1 MYATPGEKPELERTL
16 GALGTFHQRGMPIEA
31 DFVRGMPR
39 YGVSCRSICNI
50 IIRRETTKARAMS
63 CSSRHLLRVSQVR
76 QVRLAVENGLADYSS
91 TTGAPHECFGQVAS
105 IKHPMSDEFFHY
117 APLARP
123 GAPRI
128 ASSRVRS
135 LLMAAWRR
143 EWREQKKAWWN
154 DWPCRRL

>member
-1 MYATPGEKPELERTL
+1 
-16 GALGTFHQRGMPIEA
+16 
-31 DFVRGMPR
+31 MPR

-105 IKHPMSDEFFHY
+105 IKHKIADEFFPYH
-117 APLARP
+117 ALARP
-123 GAPRI
+123 AHPRLQ
-128 ASSRVRS
+128 SSRVGPY
-135 LLMAAWRR
+135 LILH
-143 EWREQKKAWWN
+143 
-154 DWPCRRL
+154 

>member
-1 MYATPGEKPELERTL
+1 
-16 GALGTFHQRGMPIEA
+16 
-31 DFVRGMPR
+31 
-39 YGVSCRSICNI
+39 RSICNI
-50 IIRRETTKARAMS
+50 IIRRVTTKARAMS

-105 IKHPMSDEFFHY
+105 IKRPMSDAFFHY
-117 APLARP
+117 APLARS

-135 LLMAAWRR
+135 LLIAAWRR
-143 EWREQKKAWWN
+143 GMAGTKESVVE
-154 DWPCRRL
+154 RLAVQAIVGGAKTLK